1 MKQKFFSDKFMRALC
16 RSYLV
21 PCTMWGKDDEE
32 FYTRNILPVFRR
44 FMKDLLP
51 RLKKCDG
58 SVNDNLKE
66 ILITCANRSFFE
78 LPTGEFAEV
87 GAIITQQQVVAG
99 MPVEGMVF
107 GFTPKKIVLAGGIF
121 GIENQKLEQI
131 KGFLTEQNEKY
142 VLLQDNEDFSES
154 FGKEGFCRPTNPL
167 GVDTCAEGLVLNTG
181 FVGCVGHIPARFI
194 TDDILPDIIIAHYK
208 GIKAVNRFL
217 NKALKPL
224 KVSYEI
230 TV

>member
-1 MKQKFFSDKFMRALC
+1 MKQRFFSDKFMSALG

-21 PCTMWGKDDEE
+21 PCTMWNKEDED
-32 FYTRNILPVFRR
+32 FYTKNILPVFRR
-44 FMKDLLP
+44 FMKNLLP

-66 ILITCANRSFFE
+66 ILITCVNRSFFE

-121 GIENQKLEQI
+121 GIEDHRLEQI
-131 KGFLTEQNEKY
+131 KGFLTEQTEKY
-142 VLLQDNEDFSES
+142 ALLQDNEDFLES

-167 GVDTCAEGLVLNTG
+167 GVNTCSDGLVLNQG
-181 FVGCVGHIPARFI
+181 FAGCVGYIPGRFI

-208 GIKAVNRFL
+208 GVKAMNRFL

-224 KVSYEI
+224 KVSCEI